1 MSLKLR
7 PGVYATYEVSSSSAN
22 DAESA
27 LVGIAAAAQKGEAAL
42 ITNVSQASERFG
54 ECSLAKLIRSAML
67 NGATRVYAVPLGDG
81 DYGAAF
87 AELIEHDAD
96 FLCCDSTDGE
106 SFADIAQTLST
117 AGEAGRFLI
126 AVLEYEN
133 AEAQLLINKA
143 KSINAENVMLIGN
156 AGDTEGQ
163 LSAAAAGILSARR
176 DPALPVNG
184 VALKGVTQLKYD
196 FTDAEIELLLESGVT
211 PLEMFCGE
219 ACFVRGVS
227 TRTMTGGVTDATYR
241 DINTAM
247 VINRVLPTVRDAL
260 RRRFIGRKNDT
271 HTKAAIRSL
280 VATELQKLK
289 KAETI
294 AAYGNI
300 AAEASE
306 DDPGICVVSFDF
318 SVSKGLHI
326 IELTAHVNL

>member
-7 PGVYATYEVSSSSAN
+7 PGVYASYEVSSSMTAG
-22 DAESA
+22 AESA

-42 ITNVSQASERFG
+42 ITNVSQASESFG
-54 ECSLAKLIRSAML
+54 ECSLTELIRSSML
-67 NGATRVYAVPLGDG
+67 NGATRVYAVPVKDG

-87 AELIEHDAD
+87 SELISNGAD

-106 SFADIAQTLST
+106 SFADIAQSLSA

-156 AGDTEGQ
+156 AGDSKGQ
-163 LSAAAAGILSARR
+163 LSAAAAGILSARS
-176 DPALPVNG
+176 DPSLPVNG
-184 VALKGVTQLKYD
+184 VALKGVTKLKYD

-211 PLEMFCGE
+211 PLEMLCGE
-219 ACFVRGVS
+219 VCFVRGVS
-227 TRTMTGGVTDATYR
+227 TRTTTGGAPDASYR

-260 RRRFIGRKNDT
+260 QRCFVGRKNDA

-289 KAETI
+289 KTETI
-294 AAYGNI
+294 AEYGNI
-300 AAEASE
+300 TAEASE
-306 DDPGICVVSFDF
+306 KDPNVCVVSFNF
-318 SVSKGLHI
+318 SVYKGLHI

>member
-1 MSLKLR
+1 M
-7 PGVYATYEVSSSSAN
+7 
-22 DAESA
+22 
-27 LVGIAAAAQKGEAAL
+27 
-42 ITNVSQASERFG
+42 
-54 ECSLAKLIRSAML
+54 
-67 NGATRVYAVPLGDG
+67 
-81 DYGAAF
+81 
-87 AELIEHDAD
+87 
-96 FLCCDSTDGE
+96 
-106 SFADIAQTLST
+106 
-117 AGEAGRFLI
+117 I

-163 LSAAAAGILSARR
+163 LSAAAAGALSARS

-219 ACFVRGVS
+219 ACFVRCVS
-227 TRTMTGGVTDATYR
+227 TRTMTGGVPDATYR

-260 RRRFIGRKNDT
+260 RRRFLGRKNDT

-300 AAEASE
+300 TAEASE